1 METIE
6 AATTGKITPADATA
20 VLGALEGYRRLFE
33 ITEVERRLV
42 ALEMAAAQ

>member
-1 METIE
+1 VETIE

-33 ITEVERRLV
+33 ITEIEARLT
-42 ALEMAAAQ
+42 ALEKAAAK